1 MIRAAFAIAFLAAAA
16 PVAAQNSYPAYHP
29 AQPRNDFERCIVAA
43 WTAAVARRQVR
54 GTSYGGDVGTWTAL
68 GDDGRLVVR
77 ARYGAQSG
85 RWEVHVDATTTITGL
100 EAVTVFRGDER
111 VGSMFPSINRVDAPP
126 TGLDRDIALDFRGT
140 LMIQDA
146 AETVLGVYQP
156 AARACLA
163 SAQAAAPAS

>member
-100 EAVTVFRGDER
+100 EAVTVFRGT
-111 VGSMFPSINRVDAPP
+111 SAW
-126 TGLDRDIALDFRGT
+126 
-140 LMIQDA
+140 
-146 AETVLGVYQP
+146 
-156 AARACLA
+156 ARC
-163 SAQAAAPAS
+163 SPASIASTRRRRGWTATSPSTSGGR